1 MTFQEIFKKV
11 KEYFINTDVSRVKG
25 HMAFQFNIIGEG
37 SGIFY
42 AEIKDGRLY
51 IEPYDYNDR
60 DVTFT
65 ATADTYFKIAS
76 RQLNPR
82 IAYADRKLKIDGDL
96 GKAMELLLLL

>member
-60 DVTFT
+60 DEKSCHCSCNH
-65 ATADTYFKIAS
+65 FKYS
-76 RQLNPR
+76 S
-82 IAYADRKLKIDGDL
+82 
-96 GKAMELLLLL
+96 

>member
-11 KEYFINTDVSRVKG
+11 RDYFIDTDVSGIKK

-42 AEIKDGRLY
+42 AEIKDGKLFV
-51 IEPYDYNDR
+51 EPYDYHDR

-65 ATADTYFKIAS
+65 ATADTYFKIATK
-76 RQLNPR
+76 QLNPML
-82 IAYADRKLKIDGDL
+82 AYGDRRLKIDGDL
-96 GKAMELLLLL
+96 GKALELQKLL